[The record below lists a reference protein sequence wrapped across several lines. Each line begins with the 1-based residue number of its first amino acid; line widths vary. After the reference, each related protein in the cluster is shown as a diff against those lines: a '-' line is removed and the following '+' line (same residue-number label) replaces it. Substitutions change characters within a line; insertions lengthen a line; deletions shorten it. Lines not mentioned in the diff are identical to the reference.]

1 MAPLPATEEVNIVA
15 EEEDVDED
23 EAMVDEDEVVDT
35 HLRTAIGPVLILRV
49 EMLILLGERVVT
61 GVEWTNPWTRGDPRA
76 ASRLARTQLKKA
88 KVSSQLMTGSV
99 ANAAMSTGPAGQLAM
114 CATAPSS
121 QWRRSEQG
129 SVEDLMSAERWS
141 TKLHL
146 GWRATMSL
154 MIWAGGS

>member
-1 MAPLPATEEVNIVA
+1 
-15 EEEDVDED
+15 
-23 EAMVDEDEVVDT
+23 
-35 HLRTAIGPVLILRV
+35 
-49 EMLILLGERVVT
+49 MLILLGERVVT
-61 GVEWTNPWTRGDPRA
+61 GVGWTNPWTRGDPRA

-88 KVSSQLMTGSV
+88 KVCSQLMTGSA
-99 ANAAMSTGPAGQLAM
+99 ANVAMSTGPAGQHAM
-114 CATAPSS
+114 CAMVPSS

-154 MIWAGGS
+154 TIWDRLSNHGFLVRQLA